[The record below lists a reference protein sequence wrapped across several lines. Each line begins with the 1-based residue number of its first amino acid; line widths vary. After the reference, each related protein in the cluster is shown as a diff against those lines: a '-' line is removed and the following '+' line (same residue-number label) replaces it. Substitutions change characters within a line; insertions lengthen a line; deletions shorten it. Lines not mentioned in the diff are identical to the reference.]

1 MTASMTTALITIAV
15 IVILAI
21 LLFLLTRRIQAET
34 AFPLRALKGY
44 AGLRNQ
50 IGRSIESGS
59 QMHVTLG
66 QASLVS
72 SASPTSVASLSML
85 DYLAKD
91 SCANATPPLATVGE
105 GTLLP
110 AAQASLYHAYKQA
123 GNTDQFDTTAAQ
135 FIASEH
141 DAIAYSGGINSL
153 IHQEKVT
160 SNIVVGRLGAEL
172 AIITEAADRKGI
184 EQVVGSDD
192 PTALALATAVT
203 DDVLI
208 GEELLASGAYLQGE
222 PVQLATLQLQD
233 ILRWIIALIIL
244 ITALL
249 QII

>member
-1 MTASMTTALITIAV
+1 MTPFITLAIIA
-15 IVILAI
+15 ILAI
-21 LLFLLTRRIQAET
+21 LLFLFTRRVKAGT
-34 AFPLRALKGY
+34 AVSLRALKGY
-44 AGLRNQ
+44 SGLHNQ

-59 QMHVTLG
+59 RMHVTLG

-72 SASPTSVASLSML
+72 DASPTSIAAVTVL

-110 AAQASLYHAYKQA
+110 AVQASLHNAYKQA
-123 GNTDQFDTTAAQ
+123 GNTGQYDTTAGQ
-135 FIASEH
+135 FIASEN
-141 DAIAYSGGINSL
+141 DTIAYGGGINNL

-160 SNIVVGRLGAEL
+160 SNIVMGRLGAEL

-184 EQVVGSDD
+184 GQVIGSDD

-203 DDVLI
+203 DDLLI
-208 GEELLASGAYLQGE
+208 GEELLASGAYLEGE
-222 PVQLATLQLQD
+222 PIHLATLLLQD
-233 ILRWIIALIIL
+233 TLRWIIALIVL

-249 QII
+249 QLI

>member
-1 MTASMTTALITIAV
+1 MTPLITLALIAV
-15 IVILAI
+15 LAI
-21 LLFLLTRRIQAET
+21 LLFLLTRRIQTGT
-34 AFPLRALKGY
+34 AVSLRPLSGY
-44 AGLRNQ
+44 MDLDKQ

-59 QMHVTLG
+59 QMHVGLG

-72 SASPTSVASLSML
+72 DANPTSLAAITVL

-91 SCANATPPLATVGE
+91 SCANATPPLTTVGE

-110 AAQASLYHAYKQA
+110 AAQASIYHAYKQA
-123 GNTDQFDTTAAQ
+123 GNTDQFDTTAAR
-135 FIASEH
+135 FVASEN
-141 DAIAYSGGINSL
+141 DTIAYSAGAGSL

-160 SNIVVGRLGAEL
+160 SNIAIGRFGAEL
-172 AIITEAADRKGI
+172 VLLTEAADRQGI
-184 EQVVGSDD
+184 EQLIGSDD

-203 DDVLI
+203 QNLLI

-222 PVQLATLQLQD
+222 PAQLASLQLQD

-249 QII
+249 QLI

>member
-1 MTASMTTALITIAV
+1 MTPFI
-15 IVILAI
+15 ILAIIAILTI
-21 LLFLLTRRIQAET
+21 LLFLLTRRVQAGT
-34 AFPLRALKGY
+34 LVSLRPLSGY
-44 AGLRNQ
+44 SVLHRQ

-72 SASPTSVASLSML
+72 DASATSLSAITVL

-91 SCANATPPLATVGE
+91 SCANGTPPLATVGD

-110 AAQASLYHAYKQA
+110 MAQASIHHAYQQS
-123 GNTDQFDTTAAQ
+123 GNIGKFDTTAAQ
-135 FIASEH
+135 FVASEN
-141 DAIAYSGGINSL
+141 DTIAYSAGVSSL

-160 SNIVVGRLGAEL
+160 SNIVMGRLGAEL

-184 EQVVGSDD
+184 EQVIGSDD

-203 DDVLI
+203 ENVLI
-208 GEELLASGAYLQGE
+208 GEELLASWAYLQGE
-222 PVQLATLQLQD
+222 PVQLASLQLQD

-244 ITALL
+244 IASLL
-249 QII
+249 QLR